1 MRSFLLYR
9 SVNQLCSI
17 SPPCEACLH
26 PAAAPALYVITA
38 HQAGLLLRHRGF
50 PLAACSTRGSVCMSA
65 LLSQLVSS
73 PCPASTSESSCPA
86 NRFISAIF
94 LVSVLCA
101 IAYSSPTLCNHIAVA
116 CQTPLSMEFSRQEYW
131 SRLPF
136 PGPGDLLLI
145 CSIYFS
151 FSDFLHSV

>member
-9 SVNQLCSI
+9 SVNQLSSI
-17 SPPCEACLH
+17 SSPCEACLH

-73 PCPASTSESSCPA
+73 PCPASTSESLFLPSKQVHLCRFSSFRAVRNRLVISNSLQPHSCGLPDSSVHGIFQA
-86 NRFISAIF
+86 RILEQIAISRSRGSSVNMQYLFFF
-94 LVSVLCA
+94 L
-101 IAYSSPTLCNHIAVA
+101 
-116 CQTPLSMEFSRQEYW
+116 
-131 SRLPF
+131 
-136 PGPGDLLLI
+136 
-145 CSIYFS
+145 
-151 FSDFLHSV
+151 